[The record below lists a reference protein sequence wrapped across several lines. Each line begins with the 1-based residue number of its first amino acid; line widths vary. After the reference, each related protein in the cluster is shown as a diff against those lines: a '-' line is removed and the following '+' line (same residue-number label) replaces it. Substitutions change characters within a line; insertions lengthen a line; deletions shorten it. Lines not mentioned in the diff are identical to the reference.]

1 VKDYKEDN
9 FLKFRKFGKL
19 NWEVSALG
27 FGTMRLPIK
36 DDKVS
41 GPNIDEDNA
50 IKMIRY
56 AIDKGVNYIDTAWP
70 YHGGNAEIL
79 VRKTLQDGYRG
90 KVKLATKLPSWLI
103 KSVEDM
109 DMFLDKQLEKLQT
122 DYIDF
127 YLLHALNKKCWENYK
142 KLSIFEW
149 TKKVLNQG
157 KIKHIGFS
165 FHDDYNTFKDIID
178 AYDWD
183 FCQIQYN
190 YLDIDYQAGRR
201 GLKYAAEKGIAVVI
215 MEPLRGG
222 SLAGNM
228 PEQIQDIFNEA
239 KTKRSTVDWALQ
251 WLWNQPEIS
260 VVLSGMST
268 MEQVKEN
275 IESADK
281 AAINSLSNEELQLI
295 RKAADCYK
303 ELSSIPCTGC
313 GYCIPCPNGVD
324 IPKNFQIYNEAHL
337 HNVFKKKVIEYFTW
351 GKEARAANC
360 VSCGKCENVC
370 PQKLK
375 ISKLLKDVV
384 EYFESA

>member
-36 DDKVS
+36 DDKIF

-56 AIDKGVNYIDTAWP
+56 AIDKGVNYIDTAWS

-109 DMFLDKQLEKLQT
+109 DMFLDKQLEKIQT

-127 YLLHALNKKCWENYK
+127 YALHALNKKYWENYK

-268 MEQVKEN
+268 MQQVKEN
-275 IESADK
+275 IKSADK

-303 ELSSIPCTGC
+303 ELSPIPCTGC

-324 IPKNFQIYNEAHL
+324 IVNSFKIYNEAHL

>member
-1 VKDYKEDN
+1 MKY
-9 FLKFRKFGKL
+9 RKFGKL
-19 NWEVSALG
+19 DWDVSVLG
-27 FGTMRLPIK
+27 FGVMRLPVK
-36 DDKVS
+36 DDNVF
-41 GPNIDEDNA
+41 GPNIDEDRA

-56 AIDKGVNYIDTAWP
+56 AIDNGVNYVDTAWP
-70 YHGGNAEIL
+70 YHGGNSEVL
-79 VRKTLQDGYRG
+79 VGKVLQDGYRE
-90 KVKLATKLPSWLI
+90 KVKLATKLPSWSI

-109 DMFLDKQLEKLQT
+109 DRFLDKQLEKLQT

-127 YLLHALNKKCWENYK
+127 YLLHALNKKYWENYK

-149 TKKVLNQG
+149 IKKVSNQE
-157 KIKHIGFS
+157 KIRHIGFS
-165 FHDDYNTFKDIID
+165 FHDDYNTFKDIVD

-190 YLDIDYQAGRR
+190 YLDIDCQAGRR

-215 MEPLRGG
+215 MEPLQGG
-222 SLAGNM
+222 NLARSM
-228 PEQIQDIFNEA
+228 PDQIQEIFNQA
-239 KTKRSTVDWALQ
+239 ITKRSKVDWALQ

-275 IESADK
+275 IKSADE
-281 AAINSLSNEELQLI
+281 AAINSLLNEELQLI
-295 RKAADCYK
+295 NRVADYYK
-303 ELSSIPCTGC
+303 ELTPIPCTGC
-313 GYCIPCPNGVD
+313 GYCIPCPNSVD
-324 IPKNFQIYNEAHL
+324 IVNNFKIYNEAHL
-337 HNVFKKKVIEYFTW
+337 HNVFKEKVTEYFNW
-351 GKEARAANC
+351 SKETRAANC

-375 ISKLLKDVV
+375 ISKLLKDVT

>member
-1 VKDYKEDN
+1 
-9 FLKFRKFGKL
+9 
-19 NWEVSALG
+19 
-27 FGTMRLPIK
+27 
-36 DDKVS
+36 
-41 GPNIDEDNA
+41 
-50 IKMIRY
+50 
-56 AIDKGVNYIDTAWP
+56 
-70 YHGGNAEIL
+70 
-79 VRKTLQDGYRG
+79 
-90 KVKLATKLPSWLI
+90 LATKLPSWLI

-122 DYIDF
+122 DDIDF
-127 YLLHALNKKCWENYK
+127 YLLHGLNKKCWGNYK

-157 KIKHIGFS
+157 KIKHLGFS

-295 RKAADCYK
+295 RKVADCYK
-303 ELSSIPCTGC
+303 EFSPIPCTGC

-324 IPKNFQIYNEAHL
+324 IPNNFQIYNEAHL

-375 ISKLLKDVV
+375 ISKLLKDVA

>member
-1 VKDYKEDN
+1 
-9 FLKFRKFGKL
+9 LKFRKFGKL

-27 FGTMRLPIK
+27 FGAMRLPIK
-36 DDKVS
+36 GNKS
-41 GPNIDEDNA
+41 NIDEGNA

-70 YHGGNAEIL
+70 YHGGNSEIL
-79 VRKTLQDGYRG
+79 VGKALQDGYRG

-103 KSVEDM
+103 KSAEDM
-109 DMFLDKQLEKLQT
+109 DIFLDKQLEKLQT
-122 DYIDF
+122 DDIDF
-127 YLLHALNKKCWENYK
+127 YLLHGLNKNRWENYK

-149 TKKVLNQG
+149 IKKVLNQG

-183 FCQIQYN
+183 LCQIQYN

-222 SLAGNM
+222 ALAGNM

-251 WLWNQPEIS
+251 WLWSQPEIS
-260 VVLSGMST
+260 VVLSGMSN

-281 AAINSLSNEELQLI
+281 AAINSFSNEELKLI
-295 RKAADCYK
+295 RKVAGCYK
-303 ELSSIPCTGC
+303 ELSPIHCTGC
-313 GYCIPCPNGVD
+313 GYCIPCPHGVD
-324 IPKNFQIYNEAHL
+324 IPNNFKIYNEARL
-337 HNVFKKKVIEYFTW
+337 HKVFKKKLIEYFTW

-360 VSCGKCENVC
+360 VSCGECEKAC

-384 EYFESA
+384 EYFEST

>member
-1 VKDYKEDN
+1 M
-9 FLKFRKFGKL
+9 KFRKFGKL

-27 FGTMRLPIK
+27 FGAMRLPIK
-36 DDKVS
+36 GNQS
-41 GPNIDEDNA
+41 NNIDEGNA

-70 YHGGNAEIL
+70 YHGGNSEII
-79 VRKTLQDGYRG
+79 VGKALQDGYRG

-103 KSVEDM
+103 ESVEDM
-109 DMFLDKQLEKLQT
+109 DIFLDKQLEKLQT
-122 DYIDF
+122 EHIDF
-127 YLLHALNKKCWENYK
+127 YLLHSLKKKYWENYK

-149 TKKVLNQG
+149 IKKVLNQG

-201 GLKYAAEKGIAVVI
+201 GLKYAAEKGIAVAI
-215 MEPLRGG
+215 MEPLQGG
-222 SLAGNM
+222 ALAGNM
-228 PEQIQDIFNEA
+228 PEQIQNIFNQA

-251 WLWNQPEIS
+251 WLWSQPEIS
-260 VVLSGMST
+260 VVLSGMSA

-281 AAINSLSNEELQLI
+281 ATINSFSNEELQLI
-295 RKAADCYK
+295 RKVAVCYK
-303 ELSSIPCTGC
+303 GLSPIHCTGC

-324 IPKNFQIYNEAHL
+324 IPNSFKIYNEALL
-337 HNVFKKKVIEYFTW
+337 HNTFKKEAIEYF
-351 GKEARAANC
+351 GAANC
-360 VSCGKCENVC
+360 VSCGKCEKVC

-375 ISKLLKDVV
+375 ISQLLKDVV

>member
-1 VKDYKEDN
+1 MR
-9 FLKFRKFGKL
+9 FRKFGKL
-19 NWEVSALG
+19 NWEVSTLG
-27 FGTMRLPIK
+27 FGAMRLPIK
-36 DDKVS
+36 SNKS
-41 GPNIDEDNA
+41 NIDEGNA

-56 AIDKGVNYIDTAWP
+56 AIDKGVNYIDTAWS
-70 YHGGNAEIL
+70 YHGGNSEIL
-79 VRKTLQDGYRG
+79 VGKALQDGYRG

-103 KSVEDM
+103 KSAEDM
-109 DMFLDKQLEKLQT
+109 DIFLDKQLKKLQT
-122 DYIDF
+122 DDIDF
-127 YLLHALNKKCWENYK
+127 YLLHGLNKNRWENYK

-149 TKKVLNQG
+149 IKKVLNQG

-183 FCQIQYN
+183 LCQIQYN

-222 SLAGNM
+222 ALAGNM

-251 WLWNQPEIS
+251 WLWSQPEIS

-275 IESADK
+275 IESANK
-281 AAINSLSNEELQLI
+281 AAINSFSNEELQLI
-295 RKAADCYK
+295 RKVAGCYK
-303 ELSSIPCTGC
+303 GLSPIHCTGC

-324 IPKNFQIYNEAHL
+324 IPNNFKIYNEARL
-337 HNVFKKKVIEYFTW
+337 HKVFKKKLIEYFTW
-351 GKEARAANC
+351 DKEARAANC
-360 VSCGKCENVC
+360 VSCGKCEKAC

>member
-1 VKDYKEDN
+1 
-9 FLKFRKFGKL
+9 LKYRKFGKL
-19 NWEVSALG
+19 DWDVSVLG
-27 FGTMRLPIK
+27 FGAMRLPVK
-36 DDKVS
+36 DDNVF
-41 GPNIDEDNA
+41 GPNIDEDRA

-56 AIDKGVNYIDTAWP
+56 AIDNGVNYIDTAWP
-70 YHGGNAEIL
+70 YHGGNGEII
-79 VRKTLQDGYRG
+79 VRKALQDGYRK

-103 KSVEDM
+103 KSAEDM
-109 DMFLDKQLEKLQT
+109 DKFLDKQLEKLQT

-127 YLLHALNKKCWENYK
+127 YLLHALNKKSWENYK
-142 KLSIFEW
+142 KLNIFAW
-149 TKKVLNQG
+149 IKKVLDQG
-157 KIKHIGFS
+157 KIRYIGFS
-165 FHDDYNTFKDIID
+165 FHDDYNTFKDIVD

-190 YLDIDYQAGRR
+190 YLDVDRQAGRK

-222 SLAGNM
+222 NLARSM
-228 PEQIQDIFNEA
+228 PEQIQKIFNQA
-239 KTKRSTVDWALQ
+239 TTKRSKADWALQ

-275 IESADK
+275 IKSADE
-281 AAINSLSNEELQLI
+281 AAVNSLSSKNLQLI
-295 RKAADCYK
+295 KRVADCCK
-303 ELSSIPCTGC
+303 ELTPISCTGC

-324 IPKNFQIYNEAHL
+324 IVNNFKIYNEAHL
-337 HNVFKKKVIEYFTW
+337 HNVFKEKVTEYFKW
-351 GKEARAANC
+351 NEKARAANC

-375 ISKLLKDVV
+375 ISKLLKDVT

>member
-1 VKDYKEDN
+1 MKDYKEDN

-27 FGTMRLPIK
+27 FGAMRLPTK
-36 DDKVS
+36 DNKVFGS
-41 GPNIDEDNA
+41 NIEEDNA

-70 YHGGNAEIL
+70 YHGGNSEIL
-79 VRKTLQDGYRG
+79 VGKSLQDGYRS

-109 DMFLDKQLEKLQT
+109 DIFLDKQLKKLQT

-127 YLLHALNKKCWENYK
+127 YLLHGLNKKRWENYK

-149 TKKVLNQG
+149 IKKVINQG

-165 FHDDYNTFKDIID
+165 FHDDYTTFKNIID

-201 GLKYAAEKGIAVVI
+201 GLKYAAEKGITVVI

-222 SLAGNM
+222 TLAGNM

-239 KTKRSTVDWALQ
+239 KTKRTTVDWALQ

-281 AAINSLSNEELQLI
+281 AAINSLSNKELQLI
-295 RKAADCYK
+295 RKVTNCYNK
-303 ELSSIPCTGC
+303 LSSIHCTGC
-313 GYCIPCPNGVD
+313 GYCSPCPNGVD
-324 IPKNFQIYNEAHL
+324 IPNNFKIYNEARL
-337 HNVFKKKVIEYFTW
+337 HNVFKKKVIEYFSW
-351 GKEARAANC
+351 GKESRAANC
-360 VSCGKCENVC
+360 VSCGKCEKLC

-375 ISKLLKDVV
+375 ISQLLKDVV
-384 EYFESA
+384 EYFENA